1 MGEHDRWIL
10 REDTKA
16 IDWYDELELNF
27 EVRLGLEWKY
37 DDMSYKTYVIYLNNQ
52 PLAPNADGTYTI
64 PANIGRAV
72 ITITGASEPTKD
84 ETPGQFEGKISFWEK
99 LVNFFKM
106 IADFFKV
113 LFK

>member
-1 MGEHDRWIL
+1 M
-10 REDTKA
+10 TAATTVTTAMMTVTTTA
-16 IDWYDELELNF
+16 IA
-27 EVRLGLEWKY
+27 
-37 DDMSYKTYVIYLNNQ
+37 MTIT
-52 PLAPNADGTYTI
+52 ATTITATTAATMTGTYTI

-72 ITITGASEPTKD
+72 VTITGASVPTKD

-106 IADFFKV
+106 IADFFKG